1 MGRRIT
7 IRQLKA
13 EALETAQRAQA
24 TLTRADITLS
34 HADRAI
40 LETQAKA
47 MELLAGGC
55 ELVEKVLAGK
65 ANINLQ
71 VGGKKWPIGFGI
83 DFDQAEPAPPP
94 TPQP

>member
-1 MGRRIT
+1 MRGGRIT
-7 IRQLKA
+7 LRQLKA
-13 EALETAQRAQA
+13 DALETSQRAQA
-24 TLTRADITLS
+24 TLARADIVLS

-65 ANINLQ
+65 ANIKLE
-71 VGGKKWPIGFGI
+71 VAGKKWPIGFGI
-83 DFDQAEPAPPP
+83 DFDKAEPDTPP
-94 TPQP
+94 TTP

>member
-7 IRQLKA
+7 IKQLKA
-13 EALETAQRAQA
+13 EALETAQRSQA
-24 TLTRADITLS
+24 TLARADITLS

-47 MELLAGGC
+47 MELLAGSC
-55 ELVEKVLAGK
+55 DLVEKVLAGK

-71 VGGKKWPIGFGI
+71 VGSTKWPIGFGI
-83 DFDQAEPAPPP
+83 DFDQDPD
-94 TPQP
+94 TDNPQQ